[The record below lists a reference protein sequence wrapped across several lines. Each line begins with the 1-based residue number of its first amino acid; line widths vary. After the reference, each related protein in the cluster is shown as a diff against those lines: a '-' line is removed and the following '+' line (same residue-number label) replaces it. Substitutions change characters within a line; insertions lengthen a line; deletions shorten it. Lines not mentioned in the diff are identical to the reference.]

1 MPQWAALAL
10 LRPVRRF
17 EGIPYGNAQNAAGRL
32 QSEAERHLR
41 GFFDV
46 AVTGHMSDMPCRARL
61 HRGYGAPG
69 TDGHGRAMPEKC
81 RLKVSEK
88 WPLKLHPAF
97 SGSGSALKGHS
108 KKCERAIGPARIY
121 AGPCS
126 TLSRLLDTSQC
137 LGRSRTRKTADDS
150 RLSECVALRVGMRKS
165 PLSIPGPRP
174 KLPLTHKP

>member
-150 RLSECVALRVGMRKS
+150 RLSECVALRVGHAEKS
-165 PLSIPGPRP
+165 SFDTGPP
-174 KLPLTHKP
+174 APAIE

>member
-17 EGIPYGNAQNAAGRL
+17 EGIPNGNAQNAAGRL
-32 QSEAERHLR
+32 QSEAERRLR

-81 RLKVSEK
+81 RSKVSEK

-97 SGSGSALKGHS
+97 FWLRFGA
-108 KKCERAIGPARIY
+108 ERSFEDMRERQRVASMPG
-121 AGPCS
+121 
-126 TLSRLLDTSQC
+126 L
-137 LGRSRTRKTADDS
+137 
-150 RLSECVALRVGMRKS
+150 VALCPVYWT
-165 PLSIPGPRP
+165 PRNA
-174 KLPLTHKP
+174 